1 MCFDIDRQVSHI
13 SARSPH
19 AFVGKSTY
27 VTRAYLFLLK
37 ISRLSFPNFLV
48 TNKYL
53 ARTFQRPRKKTNAQR
68 ASSAFSARMSSIEK
82 KKENPTRSTNS
93 YSFFPSYYSFPFIS
107 IRLSDIATLVDGEG
121 RAQVKYQFKCS
132 NIARGEE
139 HRTRQIEKEKLMG
152 SDEVYKDGRGTWQ
165 SAGGSAW

>member
-82 KKENPTRSTNS
+82 RKRENPTRSTNS

-132 NIARGEE
+132 NIARGKN
-139 HRTRQIEKEKLMG
+139 T
-152 SDEVYKDGRGTWQ
+152 GRGKLKKRN
-165 SAGGSAW
+165 